1 MLLSA
6 NRPLITGA
14 GMKLFNSNDNAK
26 EGSHPRVPNS
36 LVWIVGII
44 LLSIWTLGWLAFSSQ
59 VHRGWLAQKVDGQ
72 DGPMAIHEIIT
83 GVMILLGW
91 LFGVG
96 GIGLLLSGRKE
107 KQRRAESPQWM
118 NEVAFCPKCK
128 RKLRTSRA
136 KQCFQCGAD
145 WH

>member
-1 MLLSA
+1 MLLPA

-44 LLSIWTLGWLAFSSQ
+44 LLSMWTLGWLAFSSQ

-91 LFGVG
+91 LFGLGAISSYSPRAQQKESQPEYLRFFVWA
-96 GIGLLLSGRKE
+96 ILGLAILGVIL
-107 KQRRAESPQWM
+107 WM
-118 NEVAFCPKCK
+118 
-128 RKLRTSRA
+128 
-136 KQCFQCGAD
+136 
-145 WH
+145 